1 MAGRLF
7 AACLHLSVWAGLGGG
22 TPAVYQ
28 EAAPPAANEA
38 APAPP
43 VVPAP
48 KKRAA
53 RLRLDVAK
61 HVEKVLKER
70 DTSGLPRY
78 EDAVEVRAKSPQL
91 MLERFFHELDLDCGA
106 PSTGAPTEV
115 EMRAARYHPAP
126 YMDFTALAQ
135 AVGRL
140 FKSTAPPR
148 FFLYRVRGTNG
159 VSYEVREGPIPQS
172 MQLNAP
178 GTTYELVEGF
188 PDLKSA
194 TTAWRRLVRGF
205 EGPSPKVDAPP
216 PPPWVTTP
224 CRPRAFR

>member
-1 MAGRLF
+1 VA
-7 AACLHLSVWAGLGGG
+7 
-22 TPAVYQ
+22 
-28 EAAPPAANEA
+28 
-38 APAPP
+38 
-43 VVPAP
+43 PAP
-48 KKRAA
+48 KKRVG

-61 HVEKVLKER
+61 HVEKVLRER

-115 EMRAARYHPAP
+115 EMRASRYHPAP

-135 AVGRL
+135 AVAKV
-140 FKSTAPPR
+140 FKSKSTEPPR
-148 FFLYRVRGTNG
+148 YFLYRVRGANG
-159 VSYEVREGPIPQS
+159 VSYEVREGLIPQS

-178 GTTYELVEGF
+178 GTSYELVEGF
-188 PDLKSA
+188 RDLKSA
-194 TTAWRRLVRGF
+194 TAAWRRLVRGF
-205 EGPSPKVDAPP
+205 AGPSPKVDTTP

-224 CRPRAFR
+224 CRPSAFR